1 MGTKNTP
8 GRFDCYA
15 NAEPDEPMFIL
26 LGRDPMAGALV
37 LEWAE
42 LRKARG
48 EDPEKLA
55 EAIACA
61 EAMNAW
67 AHNLGKQP
75 IAHWSAHL
83 EWEAQL
89 LFKALGVP
97 HDGDPKLEPLAGEQR
112 ASIRRSLERAYEKG
126 RGDAQ
131 TG

>member
-75 IAHWSAHL
+75 IALREHR
-83 EWEAQL
+83 
-89 LFKALGVP
+89 
-97 HDGDPKLEPLAGEQR
+97 DGRARRRAGE
-112 ASIRRSLERAYEKG
+112 EE
-126 RGDAQ
+126 
-131 TG
+131 